1 MPLEDAK
8 AESFQKSSGPEK
20 VKNMT
25 AFKLLILLV
34 LRPTCFLVLGLHETL
49 RHQDSLTIVSS

>member
-1 MPLEDAK
+1 MPLGDAK
-8 AESFQKSSGPEK
+8 TESFQKSGGPEK

-34 LRPTCFLVLGLHETL
+34 PEA
-49 RHQDSLTIVSS
+49 